1 MYIFTQKGPSIN
13 DVIHYRGNLLKSD
26 VTPYISYLL
35 KWVTRGKGGVKNLS
49 KWVTSFMNGPKIVI

>member
-1 MYIFTQKGPSIN
+1 MIYSFLVYILPQKIYIGMYIFTQKGPSIN

-35 KWVTRGKGGVKNLS
+35 KWVTRGQKS
-49 KWVTSFMNGPKIVI
+49 Q